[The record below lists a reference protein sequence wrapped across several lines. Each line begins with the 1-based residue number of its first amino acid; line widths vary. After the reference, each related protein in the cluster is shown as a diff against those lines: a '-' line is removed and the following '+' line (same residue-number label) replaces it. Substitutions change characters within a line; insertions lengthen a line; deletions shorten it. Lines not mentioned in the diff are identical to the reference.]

1 MIQKVQ
7 ILALTLLW
15 IKKKL
20 LYLQREQR
28 HTINI

>member
-7 ILALTLLW
+7 ILALTLLL

-20 LYLQREQR
+20 LYLQHEQQYI
-28 HTINI
+28 INN